1 MKWLGM
7 AGVVNKA
14 NLILCW
20 AIPFVKV
27 AMTYVN
33 VCTSPDQ
40 LSSDKKKD

>member
-20 AIPFVKV
+20 VIPFVKV
-27 AMTYVN
+27 VMTRVN
-33 VCTSPDQ
+33 VVRPPTN
-40 LSSDKKKD
+40 